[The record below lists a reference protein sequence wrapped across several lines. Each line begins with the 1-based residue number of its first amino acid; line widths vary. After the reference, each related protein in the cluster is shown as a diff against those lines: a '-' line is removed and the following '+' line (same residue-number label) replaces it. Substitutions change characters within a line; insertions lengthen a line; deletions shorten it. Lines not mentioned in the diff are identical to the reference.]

1 MIINNPDPT
10 RVAQITITSS
20 FPQFSGTVVTV
31 PAASTRRFRVLPAQI
46 QTQYGDPVTG
56 QFTTESK
63 AIFASSNLPITI
75 IASNERST
83 GTSGDQFYVMPN
95 CQLGTDY
102 MAVSDES
109 NQPTSRMISVVILQ
123 DGTDVLFQNGS
134 RQWAV
139 YSGMNRGQ
147 VISYSS
153 NAFYLSGILIHTTR
167 AAAVISGTVCGFGVV
182 LSGTCNHQAIMQLPI
197 STYGQT
203 FAMVP
208 FAGSNFSEFTLLA
221 AYDETTVTADGVD
234 LGVLN
239 ANQWAQINWY
249 NAIFTTSKPTQ
260 VIQVGRRFN
269 ATYGNPFFVHNPAL
283 PKHMI
288 VTGLVQ
294 FATGF
299 DTYNQATINHYV
311 RIIVPNTNL
320 GQVSIDSFAPDELTY
335 IPIGV
340 NSGYS
345 YYEQMIVHGTH
356 TISGQAVSFAAVVYG
371 YDNALGYGFVAGMEL
386 PCLSQKSLQT
396 ITDAAI
402 ADLNKQ

>member
-1 MIINNPDPT
+1 M
-10 RVAQITITSS
+10 
-20 FPQFSGTVVTV
+20 
-31 PAASTRRFRVLPAQI
+31 
-46 QTQYGDPVTG
+46 
-56 QFTTESK
+56 
-63 AIFASSNLPITI
+63 AI
-75 IASNERST
+75 
-83 GTSGDQFYVMPN
+83 
-95 CQLGTDY
+95 
-102 MAVSDES
+102 SDES
-109 NQPTSRMISVVILQ
+109 NQPTSRMVSVVILQ

-153 NAFYLSGILIHTTR
+153 NGYYLSGILIHTTR
-167 AAAVISGTVCGFGVV
+167 TAAVISGTVCGIGAFPT
-182 LSGTCNHQAIMQLPI
+182 GTCNHQAIMPLPI

-208 FAGSNFSEFTLLA
+208 FAGANFAEFTLIA
-221 AYDETTVTADGVD
+221 AYDQTTVTADGVD
-234 LGVLN
+234 LGVLA

-249 NAIFTTSKPTQ
+249 NAIFTTSKPVQ
-260 VIQVGRRFN
+260 VVQVGRRLN

-283 PKHMI
+283 PKHMV
-288 VTGLVQ
+288 VTGLAQ

-311 RIIVPNTNL
+311 RIIVPNANR
-320 GQVSIDSFAPDELTY
+320 GQVSIDSFAPDELSYTA
-335 IPIGV
+335 IGV

-345 YYEQMIVHGTH
+345 YYEQLIVHGTH
-356 TISGQAVSFAAVVYG
+356 TIAGQAVSFAAVVYG
-371 YDNALGYGFVAGMEL
+371 YDTALGYGFVAGMEL

-396 ITDAAI
+396 ITDAAM

>member
-1 MIINNPDPT
+1 M
-10 RVAQITITSS
+10 
-20 FPQFSGTVVTV
+20 
-31 PAASTRRFRVLPAQI
+31 STNRFRVQPPQI
-46 QTQYGDPVTG
+46 QAQYGDPAVGT
-56 QFTTESK
+56 FITENK

-83 GTSGDQFYVMPN
+83 GTSGDQFYVLPN

-109 NQPTSRMISVVILQ
+109 NQPTSRVISVVILQ
-123 DGTDVLFQNGS
+123 DNTDVLFQNGS

-139 YSGMNRGQ
+139 YSALSRGT
-147 VISYSS
+147 VVSYSS
-153 NAFYLSGILIHTTR
+153 NAYYLSGILIHTTR
-167 AAAVISGTVCGFGVV
+167 AAAVISGTVCGLGVIQ
-182 LSGTCNHQAIMQLPI
+182 SGSCNHQAIMQLPI

-221 AYDETTVTADGVD
+221 AYDQTTVTADGVD

-249 NAIFTTSKPTQ
+249 NSIFTTSKPTQ

-269 ATYGNPFFVHNPAL
+269 ATYGNPFFVHNPAI
-283 PKHMI
+283 PQHMI
-288 VTGLVQ
+288 VTGLAQ

-299 DTYNQATINHYV
+299 DTYNQNTINHYV
-311 RIIVPNTNL
+311 RIIVPNANR
-320 GQVSIDSFAPDELTY
+320 GMVSIDAFAPDELQY
-335 IPIGV
+335 IAIGV

-356 TISGQAVSFAAVVYG
+356 TISGQAISFAAVVYG
-371 YDNALGYGFVAGMEL
+371 YDNAMGYGFVAGLEL
-386 PCLSQKSLQT
+386 PCLSQKNLEA
-396 ITDAAI
+396 ITSAAVK
-402 ADLNKQ
+402 DLDKQ